1 MWSTILSLVL
11 KFVDTTYFK
20 ILWIVS
26 LCFCACSLT
35 YLYQSHKYEAQIAQI
50 KSESLAI
57 VAQMEKD
64 NAQRMAKA
72 IEERDLANS
81 RLSALT
87 DSNTA
92 LLDRLHKQSSGS
104 SSTAKSTSAKESAS
118 EELARCN
125 RLLLLGAELA
135 QRGCESFGKCAA
147 DKDALVEIVK

>member
-20 ILWIVS
+20 VLWIVS

-35 YLYQSHKYEAQIAQI
+35 YLYQFHKYEAQIAQI

-92 LLDRLHKQSSGS
+92 LLDRLHKQSNSRTTAEDT
-104 SSTAKSTSAKESAS
+104 SSTDASGES
-118 EELARCN
+118 LARC
-125 RLLLLGAELA
+125 RKFLLEGAELLDEA
-135 QRGCESFGKCAA
+135 CRKFGKCAA
-147 DKDALVEIVK
+147 DKDALIEIVR

>member
-20 ILWIVS
+20 VLWIVS

-57 VAQMEKD
+57 VAKMEKD

-92 LLDRLHKQSSGS
+92 LLDRLHKQSSSRTPTEGTS
-104 SSTAKSTSAKESAS
+104 SPDATGES
-118 EELARCN
+118 LARC
-125 RLLLLGAELA
+125 RKFLLEGAELLDEA
-135 QRGCESFGKCAA
+135 CKRWGKCAA

>member
-1 MWSTILSLVL
+1 MWSTILSLFL

-20 ILWIVS
+20 VLWIVS

-50 KSESLAI
+50 KSDSLAI
-57 VAQMEKD
+57 VAKMEKD

-92 LLDRLHKQSSGS
+92 LLDRLHKQSNSRA
-104 SSTAKSTSAKESAS
+104 STESTSSPVASGES
-118 EELARCN
+118 LARC
-125 RLLLLGAELA
+125 RKFLLEGAELLDEA
-135 QRGCESFGKCAA
+135 CRKFGKCAA
-147 DKDALVEIVK
+147 DHDALVEIVK